1 MQPKINAYL
10 RDKEEMKPVPVSS
23 PLGNPLAF
31 ALRCLLDLQLKTI
44 VDFLKPRLSALE
56 GNVLDVG
63 AGNAPW
69 KSYLPAGVQYVGLD
83 VDKAD
88 EFNMRP
94 DTDIVYYPGGK
105 FPFDDGIFANALCVE
120 VLEHVPDTETLLAE
134 IYRCLKPGGQ
144 LLMTVPWSARRHH
157 IPHDYFRFT
166 PEALAMLLHKQGLE
180 NIQISERGN
189 DYAVIFNKILC
200 LGKNLVVPKCKIWLP
215 LTLPM
220 ALLILPSAGLFLV
233 AAHVSMRFGLG
244 SHIDPLGYAIAAIKP
259 PLATP
264 QTPIAKEHP

>member
-1 MQPKINAYL
+1 MQPKINSYL

-23 PLGNPLAF
+23 PSDNRLAF
-31 ALRCLLDLQLKTI
+31 ALRCLLDLQLKSI
-44 VDFLKPRLSALE
+44 VDFLRPKLSVLK

-69 KSYLPAGVQYVGLD
+69 KSYLPAGVQYIGLD
-83 VDKAD
+83 VDKAG

-94 DTDIVYYPGGK
+94 DADIVYYPGGR
-105 FPFDDGIFANALCVE
+105 FPFDDETFTNALCIE

-134 IYRCLKPGGQ
+134 IYRCLQPGGQ
-144 LLMTVPWSARRHH
+144 MLMTVPWSARRHH

-166 PEALAMLLHKQGLE
+166 PEALAMLLCKQGLE
-180 NIQISERGN
+180 DIQISERGN
-189 DYAVIFNKILC
+189 DYSVIFNKILC
-200 LGKNLVVPKCKIWLP
+200 VGKGLVLPKNKAWLP

-220 ALLILPSAGLFLV
+220 ALLVLPSAGLFLI

-244 SHIDPLGYAIAAIKP
+244 SHIDPLGYAVTATKP
-259 PLATP
+259 LTPTP
-264 QTPIAKEHP
+264 QTPTAKEHY